1 MELNNEFDVA
11 APIEQAWNVL
21 TDLERIAPCL
31 PGAQLLEVEGDEYRG
46 VVKVKVGPVVAQY
59 KGRAVFVERD
69 DADHRAVLSADGR
82 DTRGQGNASA
92 TIEANLTPTDG
103 GTHVVVATNLKV
115 SGKVAQFGRGVMVD
129 VSSKLMAQF
138 VENLETTVL
147 ADDGVA
153 ASATEAAA
161 AEPDAAEAAAAEPG
175 APDSGAPAPDTAA
188 PAEPDAAAATTGPAA
203 ETPAPPDAPA
213 APDTGPTA
221 APTVRKI
228 DSAEAAPLDLMD
240 VAGGKTLAKLALP
253 VVLLVV
259 VLIALIVLAVR

>member
-69 DADHRAVLSADGR
+69 DANHRAVLSADGR

-147 ADDGVA
+147 ADDGAA
-153 ASATEAAA
+153 ASAAEATA
-161 AEPDAAEAAAAEPG
+161 AEPSAAGATAA
-175 APDSGAPAPDTAA
+175 DSGAPGPDTAE
-188 PAEPDAAAATTGPAA
+188 PAEPGAAAATTGLAA
-203 ETPAPPDAPA
+203 ETPAPADASA

-253 VVLLVV
+253 VVLLVL